1 MRQTLKAQI
10 LTLWCRG
17 RSYDEIV
24 AELGCSRDYV
34 RASVS
39 RARYG
44 GKTPGDLA
52 SERRVLERY
61 HTDPEYRRMR
71 DAKHAEYVRANRER
85 VNATQRARNR
95 ERYRTDPEYRER
107 VLKRMRDREREQ
119 RMKAAQNDGAP
130 LRGGAGRL

>member
-1 MRQTLKAQI
+1 MRSTQI

-52 SERRVLERY
+52 SERRVLARY
-61 HTDPEYRRMR
+61 HADPEYHRKR
-71 DAKHAEYVRANRER
+71 DAYHAEYVRANRER
-85 VNATQRARNR
+85 VNAANRARYAR
-95 ERYRTDPEYRER
+95 
-107 VLKRMRDREREQ
+107 LK
-119 RMKAAQNDGAP
+119 AQKIGAP
-130 LRGGAGRL
+130 LRGGAGR